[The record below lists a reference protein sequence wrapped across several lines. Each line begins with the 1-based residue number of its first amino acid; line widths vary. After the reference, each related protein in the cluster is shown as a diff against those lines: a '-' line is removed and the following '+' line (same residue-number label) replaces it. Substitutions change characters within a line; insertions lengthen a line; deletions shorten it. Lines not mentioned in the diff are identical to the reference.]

1 MRNAL
6 LALAVSASLLQATAA
21 GAAQPASA
29 PQAPAQTPDQARA
42 DAQTRLSEGL
52 DRYGR
57 GDYDGA
63 RLAFQQAYAVL
74 ASVDLLYNLSRAEVK
89 SGHVL
94 EAIVH
99 LHQIL
104 RDPKATEDDH
114 TKAARLLDDANRMT
128 AHIAVDAPAGAEI
141 LIDHV
146 PSGEAPLNEPF
157 DVTPGKH
164 LCEARGNGASR
175 VVEIVASV
183 GDIVTARFALDT
195 ARPATVSAPVPMAP
209 PPPPEPSSVAP
220 MSEAPVH
227 QDHESNARVVV
238 PLVIGAV
245 AVVALGVGVGLGLE
259 SKGKENDAASF
270 RSSNPQGFCANA
282 SSSTCT
288 QYASLLNSQQNA
300 TDLEHG
306 FLIGGGVLA
315 VGAVVTYLVW
325 PHDHRS
331 EGTSTGMWFAPAPGG
346 AVVGGTF

>member
-1 MRNAL
+1 MAVGGV
-6 LALAVSASLLQATAA
+6 LAQVVLREVSCADDEERASRARRFGVASPGNRGGRGATGFGAA
-21 GAAQPASA
+21 GPGADA
-29 PQAPAQTPDQARA
+29 DQARA
-42 DAQTRLSEGL
+42 DAQKRLSEGL

-89 SGHVL
+89 SGHAL

-114 TKAARLLDDANRMT
+114 TKAARLLDDANRIT
-128 AHIAVDAPAGAEI
+128 AHIAVNAPAGAEI

-183 GDIVTARFALDT
+183 GDVVTARFALDT

-209 PPPPEPSSVAP
+209 PPPAEPTPVAP
-220 MSEAPVH
+220 TSEA
-227 QDHESNARVVV
+227 
-238 PLVIGAV
+238 
-245 AVVALGVGVGLGLE
+245 
-259 SKGKENDAASF
+259 
-270 RSSNPQGFCANA
+270 QG
-282 SSSTCT
+282 
-288 QYASLLNSQQNA
+288 
-300 TDLEHG
+300 G
-306 FLIGGGVLA
+306 
-315 VGAVVTYLVW
+315 
-325 PHDHRS
+325 R
-331 EGTSTGMWFAPAPGG
+331 
-346 AVVGGTF
+346 